1 MRFLCI
7 YYTDNTTFSL
17 VLINKN
23 FTKSK
28 NHVLFGTGRELIDHL
43 VQSWS
48 NIFFKVHNIISLF
61 YSKCHILSCPLY
73 LLLIYR
79 APSHPHPPLG
89 CKYTKGW
96 GKKGSKVKTES
107 IFSPKAKINWW
118 DTLRELITEVP

>member
-89 CKYTKGW
+89 CKYTKVEE
-96 GKKGSKVKTES
+96 KKVAKSKQNQFLVQKQKYTGE
-107 IFSPKAKINWW
+107 IH
-118 DTLRELITEVP
+118 